1 MPVANTGAEG
11 IIQKNTVRAKAP
23 HEMTIICTTQLDPNA
38 RLEADLCV
46 VGAGAAGI
54 TLAGAFE
61 GSSRTVCLVESGGFH
76 VDDALQSL
84 CELDVVGYP
93 VQERFMS
100 RARYFGGTCNLWA
113 GRSMQLTPFDLERRD
128 WIAESGWPIAY
139 DDLEEHYAKA
149 AQLLKLPSHR
159 HFEADTLAQR
169 MSRAERALFEN
180 DDLRPNVSLWARR
193 PLRFG
198 AAYRAAFAKS
208 RSVLVCCQASVTEVL
223 LNRDGDA
230 VEEVMIATLAGKR
243 MTVRA
248 RQFVLACGALENA
261 RLLLVSRG
269 VQSAG
274 IGNAFD
280 VVGRFFMDHPRIV
293 LGRVL
298 LAGKQ
303 AFPLMLGLALRDG
316 MGQVGVGLSET
327 VQRREH
333 LLNNYVSF
341 ERPWSPHTARAYQSL
356 VRSAKVLLR
365 KGYSGSRLTPPS
377 RGLAR
382 VPDSIF
388 LFAPRELMPHSMYR
402 MIRAA
407 RDRFGRNVNALT
419 VVNYC
424 EQPPNRESRV
434 YLSERRDRLG
444 MNRLVL
450 DWKIG
455 PDETR
460 TLRRLHQLID
470 RNLRKHHVGSLDSDW
485 DHAPLGFSDAAHHA
499 GTTRMSDN
507 PRRGVV
513 DGDCRVHGVRN
524 LHIAGS
530 SVFPTV
536 GHANPTWTI
545 VALALRLSE
554 RLRKLH

>member
-1 MPVANTGAEG
+1 
-11 IIQKNTVRAKAP
+11 
-23 HEMTIICTTQLDPNA
+23 
-38 RLEADLCV
+38 
-46 VGAGAAGI
+46 
-54 TLAGAFE
+54 
-61 GSSRTVCLVESGGFH
+61 
-76 VDDALQSL
+76 
-84 CELDVVGYP
+84 
-93 VQERFMS
+93 
-100 RARYFGGTCNLWA
+100 
-113 GRSMQLTPFDLERRD
+113 
-128 WIAESGWPIAY
+128 
-139 DDLEEHYAKA
+139 
-149 AQLLKLPSHR
+149 
-159 HFEADTLAQR
+159 
-169 MSRAERALFEN
+169 
-180 DDLRPNVSLWARR
+180 
-193 PLRFG
+193 
-198 AAYRAAFAKS
+198 
-208 RSVLVCCQASVTEVL
+208 
-223 LNRDGDA
+223 
-230 VEEVMIATLAGKR
+230 
-243 MTVRA
+243 
-248 RQFVLACGALENA
+248 
-261 RLLLVSRG
+261 
-269 VQSAG
+269 
-274 IGNAFD
+274 
-280 VVGRFFMDHPRIV
+280 
-293 LGRVL
+293 
-298 LAGKQ
+298 
-303 AFPLMLGLALRDG
+303 
-316 MGQVGVGLSET
+316 MGQVGVRLSET

-341 ERPWSPHTARAYQSL
+341 ERPWSPHTARAYESL

-407 RDRFGRNVNALT
+407 RDRFGRDVNALT

-424 EQPPNRESRV
+424 EQPPHRASRV

-455 PDETR
+455 GDETR
-460 TLRRLHQLID
+460 TLRRLHHLMD
-470 RNLRKHHVGSLDSDW
+470 RNLRRNDVGSLDSDW
-485 DHAPLGFSDAAHHA
+485 DRAPLGFSDAAHHA

-513 DGDCRVHGVRN
+513 DGDCRVHGVQN

-536 GHANPTWTI
+536 GYANPTWTI